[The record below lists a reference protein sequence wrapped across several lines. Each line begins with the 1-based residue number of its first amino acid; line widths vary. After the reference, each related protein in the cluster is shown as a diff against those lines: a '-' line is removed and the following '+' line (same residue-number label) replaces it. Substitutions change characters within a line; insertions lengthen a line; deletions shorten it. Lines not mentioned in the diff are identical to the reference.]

1 MLLALGVALAGAA
14 GAVSRLLVDAW
25 VTSRLRPW
33 SLPWGTA
40 AVNVSG
46 TLLLG
51 LLVGAAR
58 ADRLSSAVLVVLG
71 TGFCAAYTTFST
83 WMVETVAL
91 GQARRVG
98 VALLNVA
105 GPAASGA
112 VALLVGLGVGSAG

>member
-25 VTSRLRPW
+25 VTSRLRPG

-58 ADRLSSAVLVVLG
+58 ADRLSSGVLVVLG

-91 GQARRVG
+91 GRARRVG
-98 VALLNVA
+98 AVLLTVA

>member
-14 GAVSRLLVDAW
+14 GAGARLLVDTQ
-25 VTSRLRPW
+25 VRRLRRTH
-33 SLPWGTA
+33 LPWGTA
-40 AVNVSG
+40 VVNVSG

-58 ADRLSSAVLVVLG
+58 ADRLSSTVLLVLG

-91 GQARRVG
+91 AEGGRLRG
-98 VALLNVA
+98 ALANLA
-105 GPAASGA
+105 GPAAIGGL
-112 VALLVGLGVGSAG
+112 ALVVGIAIGSAG

>member
-14 GAVSRLLVDAW
+14 GAVARLLVDTQ
-25 VTSRLRPW
+25 VRLVRRTH
-33 SLPWGTA
+33 LPWGTA
-40 AVNVSG
+40 VVNVSG

-58 ADRLSSAVLVVLG
+58 ADRLSSTVLLVLG

-91 GQARRVG
+91 AEGGRLRG
-98 VALLNVA
+98 ALANLA
-105 GPAASGA
+105 GPAAIGGL
-112 VALLVGLGVGSAG
+112 ALVVGIAIGSAG

>member
-14 GAVSRLLVDAW
+14 GAVARLLVDTQ
-25 VTSRLRPW
+25 VRLVRRTH
-33 SLPWGTA
+33 LPWGTA
-40 AVNVSG
+40 VVNVSG

-58 ADRLSSAVLVVLG
+58 ADRLSSTVLLVLG

-91 GQARRVG
+91 AEGGRLRG
-98 VALLNVA
+98 ALANLA
-105 GPAASGA
+105 GPAAIGG
-112 VALLVGLGVGSAG
+112 VALVVGIAIGSAG